1 MRKKRWLSVLIAA
14 GIVAAQCVLPV
25 GDTGSAFVPQASAAF
40 VSWSIQ
46 QTSNRELA
54 PGLTQTEFTYTL
66 GDMTSRYTTLTL
78 KPDSE
83 VELRPVMPWDGTS
96 VGLQTVRNMANSA
109 IVNGNNVVAAVN
121 GDMYNM
127 STGEPWGVV
136 IQDKNLVHG
145 YNVAGRDWPFF
156 GFTEEGKVL
165 YGRYADYTQMWPQL
179 TQAMGLHCVLVE
191 NQRNVCTDTSTTRAP
206 RTAVGVKQDGSI
218 FFLTAD
224 GRQDSS
230 EGLSLT
236 ELADLMIK
244 EGAVW
249 AGNLDGGG
257 STTVVSREPGADA
270 LSVQNVPS
278 DGSER
283 RVANGWIF
291 VAPGSP
297 TQAQMTAT
305 QNDLYGRVVSDT
317 TRPFV
322 LKPGSTYQFC
332 MTLVSGSN
340 PPNCITDDP
349 EHYTVTY
356 TGNSGRNYYYKIT
369 AKPGAAGANVYSTV
383 PGADPVL
390 QCKLLAAG

>member
-46 QTSNRELA
+46 QTSDRELA
-54 PGLTQTEFTYTL
+54 PGLMQTEFTYTL

-191 NQRNVCTDTSTTRAP
+191 NGRNVCTDTSTTRAP
-206 RTAVGVKQDGSI
+206 RT
-218 FFLTAD
+218 
-224 GRQDSS
+224 
-230 EGLSLT
+230 
-236 ELADLMIK
+236 
-244 EGAVW
+244 
-249 AGNLDGGG
+249 
-257 STTVVSREPGADA
+257 
-270 LSVQNVPS
+270 
-278 DGSER
+278 
-283 RVANGWIF
+283 
-291 VAPGSP
+291 
-297 TQAQMTAT
+297 
-305 QNDLYGRVVSDT
+305 
-317 TRPFV
+317 
-322 LKPGSTYQFC
+322 
-332 MTLVSGSN
+332 
-340 PPNCITDDP
+340 
-349 EHYTVTY
+349 
-356 TGNSGRNYYYKIT
+356 
-369 AKPGAAGANVYSTV
+369 
-383 PGADPVL
+383 
-390 QCKLLAAG
+390 